1 VLTDLAAAALALACG
16 ATAAGPA
23 ERNAQAVRIA
33 SVESDV
39 CTSLCPPVPAQ
50 ATSEWLRSLEGRR
63 ANGCPMACRMEQPAA
78 ALYRKACDLATA
90 KNLDGDS
97 PLVKALGREGVQL
110 VRRLRF
116 AMAEA
121 EGKRLGPLCARARS
135 SLPGSDE
142 ARYLECTGRVVRPE
156 APDAL
161 AQPDPGRA
169 LRCAALFAE
178 RDLDWLTRC
187 PPLEAKTDVGACVE
201 EAGLAGR
208 SHRRSAAESR
218 ERCEGD
224 AVERLASVFRQGRR
238 SSR

>member
-1 VLTDLAAAALALACG
+1 MALAAAVLALASG
-16 ATAAGPA
+16 ASAAAPAA
-23 ERNAQAVRIA
+23 ERNAAALRIA
-33 SVESDV
+33 SVESDL
-39 CTSLCPPVPAQ
+39 CISLCPPVPAQ
-50 ATSEWLRSLEGRR
+50 ANSEWLRSAEGRR

-78 ALYRKACDLATA
+78 ALYRKACDLAMA
-90 KNLDGDS
+90 KNLDADS
-97 PLVKALGREGVQL
+97 PLVKALGREGLQL
-110 VRRLRF
+110 LRRLRF

-121 EGKRLGPLCARARS
+121 EGKRLGPLCARARA

-142 ARYLECTGRVVRPE
+142 ARYLECTGRVVRPD

-178 RDLDWLTRC
+178 RDLDWLNRC
-187 PPLEAKTDVGACVE
+187 PALEAKTDVGACVE

-208 SHRRSAAESR
+208 SHRKSPGDAR

-238 SSR
+238 STR